1 MVKREFGDAHLL
13 LVRKPPST
21 LLEVLLHRR
30 HSSLLQLDVL
40 LYGRH
45 WGLSRWRLVR
55 LSLLRDRA
63 ASDQG
68 PGHHAVLTGSSLHG
82 GPQWTTTDQ
91 HCTYRSLCCTGYAA
105 YVPLR
110 HLTDCQDGVA
120 NGAGPS
126 ECTAGVTPAPSENLG
141 QDD

>member
-1 MVKREFGDAHLL
+1 MVVQKVPRDAHLH
-13 LVRKPPST
+13 LVRTPPSCN
-21 LLEVLLHRR
+21 
-30 HSSLLQLDVL
+30 LDAL

-45 WGLSRWRLVR
+45 WGLSRWCLGP
-55 LSLLRDRA
+55 LPSLRDCA

-68 PGHHAVLTGSSLHG
+68 PSHRAATYGVVAARRPPMEQTV
-82 GPQWTTTDQ
+82 Q
-91 HCTYRSLCCTGYAA
+91 HRTYRNLCCTWYAS
-105 YVPLR
+105 YVPAG
-110 HLTDCQDGVA
+110 HITDCQDGAA